1 MTDRATGASSGG
13 HLRRGLRVVGVALR
27 GAKGPFA
34 VGIGGAVLYAGMTVA
49 ASLVLGWIT
58 DDVLLATAVAGRVD
72 GTLLGFAVLAILG
85 VALFKAI
92 GVAGRRYGAYVAQ
105 YTLQSTHRR
114 LVTRQYLD
122 LPLSWHRR
130 HPTGTLLSN
139 ANSDVESAFFLAA
152 PLPMA
157 VGAMVLVVVTGVL
170 LAVTD
175 PFLAAVGFSVVP
187 LLAAANWHYQKRMR
201 TAATR
206 AQQGRADVAQTAHES
221 FDAALMVKT
230 LGREDAETRRFAARS
245 EELRDRMV
253 TVGRLRAHFD
263 PIIEALPNVG
273 ILLVLVVGSAR
284 VRDGALTP
292 GDLVLFAYLFRLL
305 ALPIRV
311 FGWMLGEMP
320 RAIVGW
326 GRVERVLG
334 ATGRLS
340 WGDEVVTGEG
350 PASTDLQGV
359 GFRYPTAVHDD
370 LSREEPDDATTWTSR
385 GVTDVDLTIEPGRTI
400 AIVGPTGSGKSTIAS
415 LLLRLLD
422 PDTGRVLLDGRD
434 LRQVTEPTVS
444 DNAAIV
450 FQDPFLFDDTV
461 RENITLGDGLGDEEV
476 RAAARLARADEFI
489 TALDHGY
496 DTQIGERG
504 ATLSGGQRQRI
515 ALARALVRRP
525 RLLVL
530 DDATSAVDPTV
541 ESEILRG
548 LAESG
553 LDTTVVI
560 VASRLGSILLAD
572 ESVYV
577 ADGRVVAHGPH
588 DQMVR
593 DVEGYRA
600 LVTAYTRGPA

>member
-1 MTDRATGASSGG
+1 MTDQGTGAPSGG
-13 HLRRGLRVVGVALR
+13 QLRRALRVVGVALR

-34 VGIGGAVLYAGMTVA
+34 VGIGGAILYAAMTVA

-58 DDVLLATAVAGRVD
+58 DDVLLATAAAGEVEWS
-72 GTLLGFAVLAILG
+72 LLWFAVLAILG

-92 GVAGRRYGAYVAQ
+92 GVAGRRFGAFVAQ
-105 YTLQSTHRR
+105 YTLQSTYRR

-152 PLPMA
+152 PLPLA
-157 VGAMVLVVVTGVL
+157 VGATVLVLVTGVL

-187 LLAAANWHYQKRMR
+187 LLVAANWHYQKRMR
-201 TAATR
+201 VAATL
-206 AQQGRADVAQTAHES
+206 AQQGRAEVARTAHES

-230 LGREDAETRRFAARS
+230 LGREDAETARFAARS
-245 EELRDRMV
+245 EHLRDRMI

-263 PIIEALPNVG
+263 PVIEALPNVG
-273 ILLVLVVGSAR
+273 ILLVLAVGSAR

-320 RAIVGW
+320 RAVVGW
-326 GRVERVLG
+326 ERVERVLG
-334 ATGRLS
+334 ASGRMD
-340 WGDEVVTGEG
+340 WGDDTVAGTG
-350 PASTDLQGV
+350 PAATALETVS
-359 GFRYPTAVHDD
+359 FRYPTTVHDD
-370 LSREEPDDATTWTSR
+370 LSGDSSYDVTTWTSR
-385 GVTDVDLTIEPGRTI
+385 GVTDVDLTIAPGRTV
-400 AIVGPTGSGKSTIAS
+400 AIVGPTGSGKSTLAS
-415 LLLRLLD
+415 LLLRLFD
-422 PDTGRVLLDGRD
+422 PDSGRVLLDGRD
-434 LRQVTEPTVS
+434 LRRVTESTVS
-444 DNAAIV
+444 DHAAIV

-461 RENITLGDGLGDEEV
+461 RENITLGDDLTDDDV
-476 RAAARLARADEFI
+476 RAAARLARADDFVTVLEQ
-489 TALDHGY
+489 GY
-496 DTQIGERG
+496 DTPIGERG

-548 LAESG
+548 LADSG

-577 ADGRVVAHGPH
+577 EDGRVVAHGPH
-588 DQMVR
+588 QRLLR
-593 DVEGYRA
+593 DVGGYRA